1 MRHDI
6 QQNERAFSTK
16 EVAEEVGIA
25 TTTVRRYGQILER
38 NGYEFFKDGD
48 RRIFVKSDVES
59 IRAIK
64 ETSLTQDEAA
74 QEVVAKQKEMLS
86 GYNERAIATAGT
98 YNQNLSD
105 PKQTQELLQ
114 LLATEL
120 AASREMNVQLKQDM
134 DDLKTTVSRLQQ
146 DHHVI
151 SSGVGN
157 FSQKTHTKMDKMIEE
172 QKTQYET
179 LLEQE
184 REKSE
189 ALQQEL
195 RQIRED
201 QQKEWEAQTA
211 FNQQL
216 EVTVKN
222 SKSPLERLL
231 NLFRK

>member
-86 GYNERAIATAGT
+86 GYNERTIATAGT

-201 QQKEWEAQTA
+201 QQKEWEAQNA

>member
-1 MRHDI
+1 MV
-6 QQNERAFSTK
+6 Q
-16 EVAEEVGIA
+16 
-25 TTTVRRYGQILER
+25 
-38 NGYEFFKDGD
+38 
-48 RRIFVKSDVES
+48 
-59 IRAIK
+59 
-64 ETSLTQDEAA
+64 
-74 QEVVAKQKEMLS
+74 KQKEMLR
-86 GYNERAIATAGT
+86 GYNEKAIATAGT
-98 YNQNLSD
+98 YNKSLSD
-105 PKQTQELLQ
+105 PKKTEELLQ

-134 DDLKTTVSRLQQ
+134 DDLKTTVARLQQ

-172 QKTQYET
+172 QKTQYES

-189 ALQQEL
+189 ALQEEL
-195 RQIRED
+195 RQMREH
-201 QQKEWEAQTA
+201 QQKEWEAQNA

-216 EVTVKN
+216 EVTVKS

-231 NLFRK
+231 GLFKK

>member
-179 LLEQE
+179 LLQQE

-201 QQKEWEAQTA
+201 QQKEWEAQNA

-231 NLFRK
+231 DLFRK

>member
-201 QQKEWEAQTA
+201 QQKEWEAQNA

-231 NLFRK
+231 DLFRK

>member
-201 QQKEWEAQTA
+201 QQKEWEAQNA